1 VIKNN
6 NENFSSPLPIN
17 EPITVN
23 HEQQTTTITV
33 PTIDPILISTIH
45 ANKVAI
51 DTIRGQITELR
62 HDVDELRT
70 QISNRKR
77 STISANPPA
86 IIPNAVPPT
95 NLPPISSSASNLNNT
110 RRVSK
115 PNANNPNPSSF
126 SHHHHHHHHVE
137 QPDTAGRS
145 SVCIII

>member
-6 NENFSSPLPIN
+6 NENFSSPLPMQ

-23 HEQQTTTITV
+23 REQQATTV
-33 PTIDPILISTIH
+33 PTIDPILISTIYE
-45 ANKVAI
+45 NKGAI

-62 HDVDELRT
+62 HDVDDLRT

-77 STISANPPA
+77 STISTQPPA
-86 IIPNAVPPT
+86 IIPNAAPPT
-95 NLPPISSSASNLNNT
+95 NLPPISSSATNLNNT

-115 PNANNPNPSSF
+115 PNVNNPNPSSF

>member
-6 NENFSSPLPIN
+6 NEKFSSPLPMQ
-17 EPITVN
+17 EPITAN
-23 HEQQTTTITV
+23 REQQTTTV

-45 ANKVAI
+45 ANKGAI

-62 HDVDELRT
+62 HDVDDLRT
-70 QISNRKR
+70 QINNRKR
-77 STISANPPA
+77 STISTQPPS
-86 IIPNAVPPT
+86 IIPNAAPPT
-95 NLPPISSSASNLNNT
+95 NLPPISSSTTNLNNT

-115 PNANNPNPSSF
+115 PNVNNPNPSSF